1 MNHTL
6 LSVLPHISKEYNRSR
21 YYDRLFRCNNQVEV
35 DQVLSHG
42 IHKRNLKLD
51 DLMYI
56 YAKMD
61 RVIDDSVME
70 KVNWVMTY
78 LDPVLTRPHQP
89 FHIDP
94 SSETQTVPLWI

>member
-6 LSVLPHISKEYNRSR
+6 LNVLPHISKEYNRSR
-21 YYDRLFRCNNQVEV
+21 YYDRLFRCSHQVEV

-42 IHKRNLKLD
+42 IHKRNLDLD

-56 YAKMD
+56 YANMD
-61 RVIDDSVME
+61 RVIDDSIME

-78 LDPVLTRPHQP
+78 LDPVLTRPCQP
-89 FHIDP
+89 FRTDP

>member
-6 LSVLPHISKEYNRSR
+6 LNVLPHISREYNRSR
-21 YYDRLFRCNNQVEV
+21 YYHRLFRCSEQAEV
-35 DQVLSHG
+35 DRVLSHG
-42 IHKRNLKLD
+42 IHKRNLDLD

-61 RVIDDSVME
+61 RVIDDSIME

-78 LDPVLTRPHQP
+78 LDPVLTRPRQP
-89 FHIDP
+89 FRIDP

>member
-21 YYDRLFRCNNQVEV
+21 YYDRLFRCNNQAEV

-42 IHKRNLKLD
+42 IHKRNLELD

-61 RVIDDSVME
+61 RVIDDSIME

-78 LDPVLTRPHQP
+78 LDPVLNRPCQP
-89 FHIDP
+89 FHTDP